1 MIGKC
6 ACINCSLTYE
16 GGEYVGLESVKQF
29 HLMFISIL
37 CESTQKVINWNG
49 LIWVAVW
56 CCWRRRHS
64 RLFPSF
70 LLSIFT
76 LFWPPRELIQLL
88 KPEEKGTT
96 TKKKSQENRFVL
108 SELHVITLRWV
119 KKQHSWQGRSAGA
132 GEKLEEGQRERGSR
146 HFPPSNSNN
155 WLNMLHNRLSMDRA
169 GRWSWALEGSV
180 QLLPPLC
187 HVCSSTLSHACW
199 PA

>member
-70 LLSIFT
+70 LISIFT

-108 SELHVITLRWV
+108 SKWV
-119 KKQHSWQGRSAGA
+119 ARDHPEVGQEATQLAGQECRGWREAGGRAE
-132 GEKLEEGQRERGSR
+132 GEGK
-146 HFPPSNSNN
+146 
-155 WLNMLHNRLSMDRA
+155 
-169 GRWSWALEGSV
+169 
-180 QLLPPLC
+180 
-187 HVCSSTLSHACW
+187 
-199 PA
+199 